1 MYYNYS
7 FWRQLFNPA
16 SLTNILSK
24 EYEDG
29 AKIVGY
35 KKALILIFLFTMAF
49 FTARNIWG
57 IGTESLTEVLVV
69 AGEDRYVVARL
80 LSLAG
85 ALLFGLGF
93 WAFHYYILSYVI
105 TALTE
110 IPVKWVKKVQLYV
123 LFFIVLEK
131 VLTFVVFAIAGF
143 NTPFT
148 FFSLAPMIAYIY
160 YNEFLLFFLNQL
172 TVATLVTV
180 AVQYRFFSQW
190 IDSSKKALFI
200 KLILIQVTIA
210 IAVAALSVLPIVHWI
225 ERGLS

>member
-1 MYYNYS
+1 MLLYGIIGYYQITTLLIDLEVIFLYYNYS

-35 KKALILIFLFTMAF
+35 KKALILIFLFTLTF

-69 AGEDRYVVARL
+69 SGEDRYIVARL

-85 ALLFGLGF
+85 ALLIALGF
-93 WAFHYYILSYVI
+93 WLFHYYIMSYVI

-110 IPVKWVKKVQLYV
+110 IPVKWVQKVQLYV
-123 LFFIVLEK
+123 LFFIVLENIR
-131 VLTFVVFAIAGF
+131 L
-143 NTPFT
+143 
-148 FFSLAPMIAYIY
+148 
-160 YNEFLLFFLNQL
+160 FL
-172 TVATLVTV
+172 
-180 AVQYRFFSQW
+180 
-190 IDSSKKALFI
+190 I
-200 KLILIQVTIA
+200 
-210 IAVAALSVLPIVHWI
+210 
-225 ERGLS
+225 